1 MERIRNLETFQK
13 VMLIISVLLVL
24 VFSVLYPVVISRVGF
39 EYMDSILV
47 PEQSGGGTVYSGRIG
62 GVEASFVVSADKTV
76 EFHYGGDLY
85 GPYAVVEDPK
95 AVPEDVELG
104 PHMTG
109 VELYEN
115 GELLFRGGMYR
126 SDGFILLYDEDGNAV
141 STGLSISFSGVAY
154 GPDGEPID
162 PMEPSSAVILD
173 LVYGP
178 ELTHKG
184 SYTPWFLGVVLCVM
198 TAVSILYA
206 DELFRWSM
214 SFRIRDADRAEPSDW
229 ELASRYIAWVLI
241 PIMALVVF
249 YLGLK

>member
-76 EFHYGGDLY
+76 ELHYGGDLY

-109 VELYEN
+109 VELYRD
-115 GELLFRGGMYR
+115 GELLFRGGMLR
-126 SDGFILLYDEDGNAV
+126 DGSIIILYDEDGNGV

-154 GPDGEPID
+154 GPDGKPID
-162 PMEPSSAVILD
+162 PIEPSAAVILN
-173 LVYGP
+173 LAYGP

-198 TAVSILYA
+198 TAVSILFA

-214 SFRIRDADRAEPSDW
+214 SFRIRNADRAEPSDL
-229 ELASRYIAWVLI
+229 EIASRYIAWVLI
-241 PIMALVVF
+241 PIAALLVF
-249 YLGLK
+249 YLGLT